1 MSSSNIAPP
10 INRIPWGL
18 LGFMG
23 IKNGGRNPSALADF
37 VQPGWDLSELY
48 LQTNS
53 EFFSTSGNINALGYN
68 LGFSSSLA
76 EVTWVHGYSVV
87 TSTLTAGQTLNA
99 CIMVADQN
107 GITGVA
113 YGNLQTQ
120 AAPGNRFLLALERP
134 VILSPGQ
141 QIGFYVSNVA
151 AGPIAYTTQIRVS
164 RLTT

>member
-1 MSSSNIAPP
+1 VSSPGGAPP

-18 LGFMG
+18 LGFLG

-37 VQPGWDLSELY
+37 VQPGWDLGELY

-53 EFFSTSGNINALGYN
+53 EFFSTAGAVNALGYN
-68 LGFSSSLA
+68 VGFSSALA

-87 TSTLTAGQTLNA
+87 TATLGAGQALNG

-113 YGNLQTQ
+113 YGPIRDPG
-120 AAPGNRFLLALERP
+120 AVGNRLLLALERP

-141 QIGFYVSNVA
+141 QIGFYISSIA
-151 AGPIAYTTQIRVS
+151 AGPINYTTQIRVS
-164 RLTT
+164 RLPT